1 MRAARSL
8 KLAIILVISFL
19 NPISS
24 EAYEMLG
31 MISYNLA
38 QVTPKPLAYTSSSN
52 GVGYTFLGRMDL
64 GPGLLE
70 SGFQFILTS
79 IRTQQT
85 FGELKATGS
94 YWILPLMYRYLFF
107 PPF

>member
-1 MRAARSL
+1 MRAGLRL
-8 KLAIILVISFL
+8 KIAIILLISLL

-24 EAYEMLG
+24 QAYEMLG

-38 QVTPKPLAYTSSSN
+38 QVNPKPTAYTSSTN
-52 GVGYTFLGRMDL
+52 GIGYTFLGRMDL

-79 IRTQQT
+79 ISTQQT
-85 FGELKATGS
+85 FGELKN
-94 YWILPLMYRYLFF
+94 
-107 PPF
+107 